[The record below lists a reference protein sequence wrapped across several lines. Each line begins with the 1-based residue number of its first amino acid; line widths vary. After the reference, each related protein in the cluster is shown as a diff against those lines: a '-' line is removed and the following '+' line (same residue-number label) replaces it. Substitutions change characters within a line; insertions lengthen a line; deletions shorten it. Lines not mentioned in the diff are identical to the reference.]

1 MEDFNTLNISIFLPS
16 VVFKN
21 VTTSTVGLLFTYY
34 QSASLLPVRK
44 RSKDDQ
50 VFVASPVVGAS
61 VAGMEQVYSLPE
73 SIILVIPLTMVGNL
87 TIQVFL
93 NIYTTLWAI
102 LFYSVVRRI
111 CQKLIIILWHVS
123 HGTSL
128 QQVKVT
134 ALFKHHLKHVKL

>member
-1 MEDFNTLNISIFLPS
+1 MQNMQMEDFNTLNISIFLPS

-93 NIYTTLWAI
+93 NIYTTL
-102 LFYSVVRRI
+102 
-111 CQKLIIILWHVS
+111 
-123 HGTSL
+123 
-128 QQVKVT
+128 
-134 ALFKHHLKHVKL
+134 